1 MITKKMISEILPS
14 IWPLIAFISVVSIT
28 LRGAYL
34 SRSSKKFIF
43 HKELMSL
50 IFIVYIICLYYILM
64 KQGNSSNNLNL
75 IPFKEMF
82 KYEIGSYH
90 FFSNIIGNI
99 LIFVPLG
106 YFASYYLT
114 NIKASVIVIVSIIIS
129 LFTEGLQYYL
139 GNSFD
144 IDNLILNTIG
154 GFLGYLLYVAL
165 NAIKGKLPKF
175 MKSDGFLNF
184 VVILIIIL
192 ILLFSFDINI
202 LNYL

>member
-1 MITKKMISEILPS
+1 MITKKMILEILPS

-28 LRGAYL
+28 LRMTYL
-34 SRSSKKFIF
+34 SRSSKKFIL
-43 HKELMSL
+43 HKELISL
-50 IFIVYIICLYYILM
+50 IFIIYIICLYYILI
-64 KQGNSSNNLNL
+64 KQENSSNELNI
-75 IPFKEMF
+75 IPFKEMLE
-82 KYEIGSYH
+82 YEIGTYQ
-90 FFSNIIGNI
+90 FFSNIFSNI

-106 YFASYYLT
+106 FFASYYLT
-114 NIKASVIVIVSIIIS
+114 NIKASVIALATLIIS
-129 LFTEGLQYYL
+129 LCTEGLQYYL

-154 GFLGYLLYVAL
+154 GFIGFLLYVAL

-184 VVILIIIL
+184 IVILIIIL
-192 ILLFSFDINI
+192 IVLFSFDINI